1 MDKSDANQPE
11 GIKGLRPQSFIFIT
25 TDQGSLRNSTQK
37 NLCFKTFL
45 RAAVHSGY
53 SGYDFF
59 Y

>member
-25 TDQGSLRNSTQK
+25 TDHGQPAKQYPK
-37 NLCFKTFL
+37 NLCFKTFI

-53 SGYDFF
+53 SGYGFF